1 MSRLN
6 EYNRDFGIVFDE
18 LDDLINS
25 IPVGGGGESTI
36 VEEPVK
42 DALLDTKT
50 IKGVTYKM
58 YKRADGSVY
67 VLNGDTGKTMEG
79 SFADNDLAGTGSSG
93 DGKPPKDIVY
103 KGDKAYREAP
113 NGALTRTPEF
123 DLEPEKPATTAI
135 QSPAL
140 RQFFEGRQSKDI
152 PVGATSATGP
162 VQADLLSRG
171 DIESASATPGL
182 QRGDV
187 LGFLPNYLIPAQA
200 ALPADT
206 NLPITAG
213 GIYGEKGSPLGLTP
227 LDASLTGTNPQFIG
241 AAGRTNLRAEERG
254 GGE

>member
-42 DALLDTKT
+42 DTLLDTKT

-79 SFADNDLAGTGSSG
+79 SFADNDLGGTGTSSG

-123 DLEPEKPATTAI
+123 DLEP
-135 QSPAL
+135 
-140 RQFFEGRQSKDI
+140 
-152 PVGATSATGP
+152 
-162 VQADLLSRG
+162 
-171 DIESASATPGL
+171 SASAGV
-182 QRGDV
+182 RSEAV
-187 LGFLPNYLIPAQA
+187 SRI
-200 ALPADT
+200 
-206 NLPITAG
+206 AG
-213 GIYGEKGSPLGLTP
+213 AKPS
-227 LDASLTGTNPQFIG
+227 
-241 AAGRTNLRAEERG
+241 
-254 GGE
+254 